1 MISKENVYAV
11 VGVSK
16 NPDKYGHRVYEDLL
30 EGGYRVYA
38 IHPELITLF
47 DKPVYSRI
55 SDAPENLDVVI
66 FVVPPSV
73 GLEVLEEVKLL
84 GIKNVWFQPG
94 SESPELI
101 EFCVKNKIDY
111 VSDACIMIERK
122 AQ

>member
-11 VGVSK
+11 VGVSN
-16 NPDKYGHRVYEDLL
+16 NPEKYGHRVYKDLL
-30 EGGYRVYA
+30 EGGYHVYA
-38 IHPELITLF
+38 IHPKLTTLF
-47 DKPVYSRI
+47 DNPVYPRI
-55 SDAPENLDVVI
+55 SDTPENLDVVI